1 MRDSYFVKALVAIR
15 MRVVPV
21 MCHYQ
26 IVNQYNSLGHFLGLA
41 ADAPVSTIPAV
52 VFRMV
57 VVPYSMDSLI
67 PQNSFAGEVPVM
79 GLCSL
84 NSESSYKQVEE
95 SVRESD

>member
-21 MCHYQ
+21 MSTSNCQ
-26 IVNQYNSLGHFLGLA
+26 SVEHFLGLA

-52 VFRMV
+52 VDRMV

-67 PQNSFAGEVPVM
+67 PQNWFAGEVLVM
-79 GLCSL
+79 GLCNL
-84 NSESSYKQVEE
+84 N
-95 SVRESD
+95 